1 MTDFEKQKQDAAER
15 VRRMNDIYRKRA
27 GIETPIKENVEPPPV
42 IKKTPNER
50 DSKTPLDF
58 LKILRFDALK
68 SDPDR
73 LLLFCVFLLLSS
85 EKCDEKLLY
94 ALLYIML

>member
-15 VRRMNDIYRKRA
+15 VRRMNDLYRKRA
-27 GIETPIKENVEPPPV
+27 GIETPIKEESPHPIPP
-42 IKKTPNER
+42 KTSPHREN
-50 DSKTPLDF
+50 KTPLDF

>member
-1 MTDFEKQKQDAAER
+1 MTDFQRQKEEAAER
-15 VRRMNDIYRKRA
+15 VRRMNASYRKKA
-27 GIETPIKENVEPPPV
+27 GLDKPQNIPPV
-42 IKKTPNER
+42 PAVKAGNSTPF
-50 DSKTPLDF
+50 DV
-58 LKILRFDALK
+58 LKMFRFDSIK

-73 LLLFCVFLLLSS
+73 FLIMCVLLLLSS